1 MKNNKKSL
9 KENVFRSLIRKEIK
23 KILEA
28 EEAETAPE
36 EAPKEEPKE
45 EEEGLSASVQGTVSE
60 FVRKLKDAGEVQSE
74 DVAEIVSIVIEAFAD
89 SSEQKLNILRSVKS
103 NIVR

>member
-1 MKNNKKSL
+1 MKSNKKSL

-36 EAPKEEPKE
+36 EAPKEEPK